1 MLKALKT
8 YEVLT
13 NTLLIYK
20 WALCQVSF
28 EYLTIIGALKTLYA
42 GTKPLV
48 LDRSESV
55 IIAEDIYNFVLFRK
69 RMSLQNKPHFDLIQ
83 SPL

>member
-1 MLKALKT
+1 MKCA
-8 YEVLT
+8 
-13 NTLLIYK
+13 
-20 WALCQVSF
+20 
-28 EYLTIIGALKTLYA
+28 TILRKFQRFDK

-55 IIAEDIYNFVLFRK
+55 ITDEDIYNFVLFRK

>member
-1 MLKALKT
+1 MKCA
-8 YEVLT
+8 
-13 NTLLIYK
+13 
-20 WALCQVSF
+20 
-28 EYLTIIGALKTLYA
+28 IILRRFRRFDE